1 MSKGV
6 KKAWPY
12 IIILVVLASVAI
24 LSEDYLPFDLFGNNK
39 LVEDT
44 TTVEVDSL
52 EIEEDIAPVDTAVI
66 ADTLFEEYVPEVLD
80 QPVRK
85 EWCLVVASTPN
96 KDLADKIAAKTGVNA
111 NVKYVEY
118 LDTYRVVYNSYA
130 NLREAQVA
138 FDEISI
144 QYPKAWLV
152 YF

>member
-12 IIILVVLASVAI
+12 IIILVVLAAVAI

-39 LVEDT
+39 LVKDT

-96 KDLADKIAAKTGVNA
+96 KDLADTIAAKTGVNA

>member
-1 MSKGV
+1 M

-12 IIILVVLASVAI
+12 IIILVVLAAVAI

-39 LVEDT
+39 LVKDT

-96 KDLADKIAAKTGVNA
+96 KDLADTIAAKTGVNA

>member
-12 IIILVVLASVAI
+12 IVILVVLAAIAI

-39 LVEDT
+39 VVEDT

-52 EIEEDIAPVDTAVI
+52 EIEEDIAPLDTAVI
-66 ADTLFEEYVPEVLD
+66 ADTLYGEYVPEVVD
-80 QPVRK
+80 EPVAK
-85 EWCLVVASTPN
+85 EWCLVVASTPS
-96 KDLADKIAAKTGVNA
+96 KDLADKIAAKTGIRA
-111 NVKYVEY
+111 SVKYVEY